1 MSEAVASL
9 DRPICIAILAIG
21 GQGGGVLAD
30 WIVSTAE
37 LNGWFA
43 QGTSVPGV
51 AQRTGATVY
60 YVEVFPNRGRRPVLA
75 LMPTPGQVD
84 VVLASECLESG
95 RAILRGFCT
104 ADRTT
109 LICSTHRSYAISEKS
124 APGNGVIDS
133 SRIVEAIR
141 RNTRRVIALD
151 MAAIAEDHGSV
162 ISAVMLGALAG
173 SLALPFPR
181 SSFEQAITAGGVGVK
196 ASLQA
201 FARACA
207 DVEAGVDSL
216 AGVGS
221 RDELG
226 SRGELAA
233 TAGVHSLGRG
243 SAAALS
249 EGLPIVRHPEFAQVV
264 TAALREFPEPARPML
279 AAGMRRVADYQ
290 DIAYVQEYLKKMR
303 QVLTSDHGA
312 GGISHGFALTG
323 EAARQIA
330 VGMAYDDV
338 IRVADL
344 KIRSSRFVRIQKE
357 VGLGK
362 SQLLY
367 TTEFM
372 HPGVGEVLG
381 TFPRALGSWIEK
393 RAGLCAALDRLVNKG
408 RRVHTNKLSGFL
420 ALSLVAGMRRFRR
433 RTLRHHRET
442 ERLNSWLGQ
451 IHRTAATDYGLAL
464 EMVKNRRLVKGY
476 SETHERGDRKFERV
490 MEAAGKL
497 TGRSD
502 AAQWVRKLREAAL
515 ADEQGTALDQ
525 LLQASPVAHE

>member
-1 MSEAVASL
+1 MSESVSSL

-60 YVEVFPNRGRRPVLA
+60 YVEVFPDRGRRPVLA

-84 VVLASECLESG
+84 VVLAAEFLEGG

-124 APGNGVIDS
+124 VPGNGVIDS

-162 ISAVMLGALAG
+162 ISAVMLGALAA
-173 SLALPFPR
+173 SMTLPFPR
-181 SSFEQAITAGGVGVK
+181 TSFEQAITAGGIGVK
-196 ASLQA
+196 ASLEA
-201 FARACA
+201 FTRACT

-216 AGVGS
+216 AGIASPDEVGS
-221 RDELG
+221 RG
-226 SRGELAA
+226 GVAA
-233 TAGVHSLGRG
+233 TGGAHLLPG
-243 SAAALS
+243 SAGA
-249 EGLPIVRHPEFAQVV
+249 GIDDLPIIRHPEFAQVV
-264 TAALREFPEPARPML
+264 TAALPEFPEPARPML

-290 DIAYVQEYLKKMR
+290 DIAYVHEYLQRMR

-312 GGISHGFALTG
+312 GGISQGFALTA

-344 KIRSSRFVRIQKE
+344 KIRSSRFGRIQKE

-381 TFPRALGSWIEK
+381 TFPRSLGSWIEK

-442 ERLNSWLGQ
+442 ERLSSWLGQ
-451 IHRTAATDYGLAL
+451 VHRTAATDYGLAL

-497 TGRSD
+497 AGRSD

-525 LLQASPVAHE
+525 VLQASPVAHE

>member
-1 MSEAVASL
+1 MSETVSSL

-37 LNGWFA
+37 MNGWFA

-60 YVEVFPNRGRRPVLA
+60 YVEVFPDRGRRPVLA

-84 VVLASECLESG
+84 VVLAAEFLESG

-151 MAAIAEDHGSV
+151 MAAIAEDYGSV
-162 ISAVMLGALAG
+162 ISAVMLGALAA
-173 SLALPFPR
+173 SRALPFPR
-181 SSFEQAITAGGVGVK
+181 SSFEKAIIAGGVGVK
-196 ASLQA
+196 SSLEA

-216 AGVGS
+216 AAIRSTHEVSSQGGVM
-221 RDELG
+221 
-226 SRGELAA
+226 
-233 TAGVHSLGRG
+233 G
-243 SAAALS
+243 SASALS
-249 EGLPIVRHPEFAQVV
+249 ERLPIVRHPEFAQVV

-290 DIAYVQEYLKKMR
+290 DIAYVHEYLNRMR
-303 QVLTSDHGA
+303 QVLTSDSGA
-312 GGISHGFALTG
+312 GGVSHGFALTA

-357 VGLGK
+357 VGLAK

-372 HPGVGEVLG
+372 HPGVDEVLG
-381 TFPRALGSWIEK
+381 TLPRRLGSWVEK
-393 RAGLCAALDRLVNKG
+393 RSGLCAALDRLVNKG

-420 ALSLVAGMRRFRR
+420 ALSVVAGMRRFRR
-433 RTLRHHRET
+433 RTLRHHREI

-451 IHRTAATDYGLAL
+451 IHRTAAKDYALAL

-490 MEAAGKL
+490 MEAADKL

-502 AAQWVRKLREAAL
+502 AAQWVRRLREAAL
-515 ADEQGTALDQ
+515 ADEQETALDQ
-525 LLQASPVAHE
+525 ALQASPVAHE

>member
-1 MSEAVASL
+1 MSESVSSL

-60 YVEVFPNRGRRPVLA
+60 YVEVFPDRGRRPVLA

-84 VVLASECLESG
+84 VVLAAEFLESG

-109 LICSTHRSYAISEKS
+109 LICSSHRSYAISEKS
-124 APGNGVIDS
+124 ALGNGVIDS

-162 ISAVMLGALAG
+162 ISAVMLGALAA

-181 SSFEQAITAGGVGVK
+181 GSFEQAITAGGVGVK
-196 ASLQA
+196 ASLEA

-216 AGVGS
+216 ATVGPAHEVSSPGAMVGS
-221 RDELG
+221 T
-226 SRGELAA
+226 S
-233 TAGVHSLGRG
+233 
-243 SAAALS
+243 ALS

-290 DIAYVQEYLKKMR
+290 DIAYVQDYLKKMR

-312 GGISHGFALTG
+312 GGISHGFALTA

-357 VGLGK
+357 VGLAK

-381 TFPRALGSWIEK
+381 TLPRSFGSWIEK

-408 RRVHTNKLSGFL
+408 RRVHTNRLSGFL
-420 ALSLVAGMRRFRR
+420 ALSVVAGMRRFRR
-433 RTLRHHRET
+433 RTLRHHQEM

-451 IHRTAATDYGLAL
+451 IHRTAAKDYGLAL

-525 LLQASPVAHE
+525 VLQASPVGHE